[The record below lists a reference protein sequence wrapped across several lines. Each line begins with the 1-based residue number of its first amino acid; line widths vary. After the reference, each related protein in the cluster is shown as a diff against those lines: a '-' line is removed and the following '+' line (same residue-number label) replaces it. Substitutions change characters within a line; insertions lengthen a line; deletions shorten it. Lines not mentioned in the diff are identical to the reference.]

1 MKGKTLELTQRITNV
16 RNRITASNEYRSVL
30 QAAGVLLPGLY
41 QDASDEQKKAITK
54 LHMDM
59 QRAGVYASPARIG
72 LNQIK
77 AAEGKKIIERCVQS
91 IKDILQ
97 GLPLPVPDAVYESL
111 DKLLEALP
119 SLG

>member
-1 MKGKTLELTQRITNV
+1 MKGRTLELTQRITNV
-16 RNRITASNEYRSVL
+16 RNRVTASNEYSSVL
-30 QAAGVLLPGLY
+30 QAAVVLLPDLY

-54 LHMDM
+54 LLMDM
-59 QRAGVYASPARIG
+59 QVAGVYASPARIG
-72 LNQIK
+72 LDKIK
-77 AAEGKKIIERCVQS
+77 ATEGKKLIERCVRS

-119 SLG
+119 